1 MFYVGSHLINT
12 RKNYICSSK
21 RMMKAYKKRPTTFKR
36 RMLETHDS
44 IDRKSLLAREQLWLN
59 LIKK

>member
-1 MFYVGSHLINT
+1 
-12 RKNYICSSK
+12 
-21 RMMKAYKKRPTTFKR
+21 MMKAYKKRPTTFKR